1 MIEENSNMFVVVAV
15 VSIIVL
21 GIAAFLFYL
30 EMRLGR
36 AEKRMRDLEEMQDP
50 GSRPDKP
57 GASG

>member
-1 MIEENSNMFVVVAV
+1 MFVVVAV

-30 EMRLGR
+30 EMRLAR

-50 GSRPDKP
+50 GRRPDRP

>member
-1 MIEENSNMFVVVAV
+1 MFVVVAV